1 MSMSLTRRVQL
12 LLDPA
17 RYERVQR
24 AATRS
29 GSSVASVIR
38 DAIDRMLPEE
48 GLDPA
53 TAGRILLEAPTMEV
67 EDWEEMKDQ
76 LIDEMS
82 G

>member
-1 MSMSLTRRVQL
+1 
-12 LLDPA
+12 
-17 RYERVQR
+17 
-24 AATRS
+24 
-29 GSSVASVIR
+29 
-38 DAIDRMLPEE
+38 MLPEE